1 MSDAQEMAA
10 RHVALIALATVVVV
24 AVPIGLVKG
33 APAVALWLA
42 FALLSG
48 AVLLFW
54 ETLRLVL
61 DPAQPGDADDGD
73 DDGAALADLDA
84 RKRAALQALRD
95 LEFERSIGRIGEEDH
110 KALEAR
116 YREEAR
122 AAMRAIDEGI
132 GPWRAR
138 ADAMLAAA
146 AGGAEATDT
155 ETAVDVPAEA
165 STGPVTDAAPVTVG
179 VDCPKCATAND
190 DDAVFCKRCG
200 ERLKPE
206 AADATT

>member
-1 MSDAQEMAA
+1 MSDAQEMVA

-33 APAVALWLA
+33 APAVVLWLA

-138 ADAMLAAA
+138 AEAMLAAA

-165 STGPVTDAAPVTVG
+165 STGPVIVG

>member
-1 MSDAQEMAA
+1 MSDAQELATRHMAA
-10 RHVALIALATVVVV
+10 IAAAVVIVV
-24 AVPIGLVKG
+24 AVPLGIAKG
-33 APAVALWLA
+33 APAVVLWMA

-61 DPAQPGDADDGD
+61 DPAQPGDADEGD
-73 DDGAALADLDA
+73 DDGAALGALES

-110 KALEAR
+110 RALEAR
-116 YREEAR
+116 YRAEAR
-122 AAMRAIDEGI
+122 DAMKAIDEGI

-138 ADAMLAAA
+138 AAAMLAEAEGAA
-146 AGGAEATDT
+146 PDADAKT
-155 ETAVDVPAEA
+155 ETATSEA
-165 STGPVTDAAPVTVG
+165 ATAAPADAGSAG
-179 VDCPKCATAND
+179 VCPKCETSND

-200 ERLKPE
+200 HRMKEE
-206 AADATT
+206 VGDATA